1 MGTAI
6 AAQSVVP
13 SGFVLR
19 RPIMV
24 TPIERKSA
32 PGASSLDQESWLP
45 PVRMMSACGISSLS
59 SERKS

>member
-1 MGTAI
+1 MGTAM
-6 AAQSVVP
+6 AAASVEP
-13 SGFVLR
+13 SGFVLS

-32 PGASSLDQESWLP
+32 PGASSLDHESWLP
-45 PVRMMSACGISSLS
+45 PVRIMSACGISALS